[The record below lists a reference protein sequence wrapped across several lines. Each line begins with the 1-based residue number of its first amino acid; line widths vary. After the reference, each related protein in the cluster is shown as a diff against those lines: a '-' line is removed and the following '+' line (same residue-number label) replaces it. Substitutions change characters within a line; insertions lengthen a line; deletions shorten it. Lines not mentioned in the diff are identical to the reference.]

1 MGVTAGWGTS
11 SALNPE
17 ENFKEPQDISDI
29 VSFEHEVGGKSGTT
43 RRAPSTSGIDLGRRA
58 PPTSGIDLSKDLD
71 FGKPRSPQ
79 FDLEKPKAPRSGIGI
94 EIGKS
99 PQGNLGVGVGIPN
112 PYLPGTEGRAGIS
125 IDPRTGGIRGGSL
138 GYGIGEGPISASID
152 VGVDTPS
159 GDQSTGTSNS
169 FGCYRYVTLSL
180 SFLSHTYGS
189 NTCEPNGPEEKP
201 KPPGGAGLP
210 PGALSPA
217 QIDGGMLT
225 SPCGV
230 VCVTLHNHFESD
242 YENPFVTG
250 TEGICFKPRPVINP
264 QTNIPTGEIIS
275 GWDSEYINEIYYPE
289 DVSYSLSDWDEFFQN
304 NSIGTRWDYY
314 TVSPSVRTQCFPKD
328 PPPSSASP
336 RPFSPPIPN
345 PPPTKKKMDADCCKI
360 LALYAQEILKLMG
373 RPLGPQGQLIPIPPK
388 GFFGEEKERTET
400 PLNPKNPNK
409 KIKIKFA
416 NYYELAQYFLN
427 QLIEEDVASD
437 PRSFK
442 RPTGYLQNPEYERD
456 SEQSLKDNN
465 QPDRDKAGND
475 RQLEL
480 DKKIYIQSV
489 SQQLNYVF
497 EAVRRLEYLFPAGE
511 LGDAKISKNLLI
523 PGAKGDVKIHNMIQ
537 FQELF
542 VQYINATLGDPRQ
555 ILTIKDANPALAGDQ
570 PIEVSALTL
579 ADWARQIVKFQ
590 VDTGGDVDA
599 AVNLMLRDFRTNM
612 ANRTDIVKIGEIAQ
626 ALFEDTG
633 MREQQDYIPLHLEG
647 DPYAGQWVKG
657 QGFKANPD
665 LEKKTEEATE
675 KVLRETMNPTNIKVK
690 VSRRHKEE
698 KTDMRDLLR
707 GLADFVQRLLSVPSG
722 GDAAKS
728 IEKLIESAK
737 FKIQTD
743 AALLRQNISQ
753 AATASRN
760 RTRKKKKP

>member
-11 SALNPE
+11 SGFSAE
-17 ENFKEPQDISDI
+17 EDFEEPQDISDI
-29 VSFEHEVGGKSGTT
+29 VSFEREVGGKSGTT
-43 RRAPSTSGIDLGRRA
+43 RRAPPTSGIDLG
-58 PPTSGIDLSKDLD
+58 
-71 FGKPRSPQ
+71 KPRAPQ

-94 EIGKS
+94 EIAKS
-99 PQGNLGVGVGIPN
+99 PQNNLGIGVAIPN
-112 PYLPGTEGRAGIS
+112 PYLPGTEGRAGIA
-125 IDPRTGGIRGGSL
+125 IDPRTGKISGGSL
-138 GYGIGEGPISASID
+138 GYGIGKGPIGASVD

-159 GDQSTGTSNS
+159 GNEKT
-169 FGCYRYVTLSL
+169 GCYKYVTFSAGP
-180 SFLSHTYGS
+180 FSHTYGQ
-189 NTCEPNGPEEKP
+189 NDCEPKNPKQEP
-201 KPPGGAGLP
+201 KPPTGVALP
-210 PGALSPA
+210 PGAVSA
-217 QIDGGMLT
+217 AEIDAAAFE
-225 SPCGV
+225 SPCIAIS
-230 VCVTLHNHFESD
+230 VTLYYYWEDQWNTEPISRRRR
-242 YENPFVTG
+242 NIVTNV
-250 TEGICFKPRPVINP
+250 VINGRI
-264 QTNIPTGEIIS
+264 TEVVVGSVVSWES
-275 GWDSEYINEIYYPE
+275 GYIDTVYDTTIFETLSAWHKSCTDESICNGPGYDYFTVDPNTRSE
-289 DVSYSLSDWDEFFQN
+289 
-304 NSIGTRWDYY
+304 
-314 TVSPSVRTQCFPKD
+314 CFPEPSA
-328 PPPSSASP
+328 PPLLPTYV
-336 RPFSPPIPN
+336 FSPPIPN
-345 PPPTKKKMDADCCKI
+345 SPPTKKMDADCCKI
-360 LALYAQEILKLMG
+360 LALYAQEILRLMG

-388 GFFGEEKERTET
+388 GFFGEEKERTKT
-400 PLNPKNPNK
+400 PLNPKNPDK

-442 RPTGYLQNPEYERD
+442 RPTGCLQNPEYERD
-456 SEQSLKDNN
+456 SEESLKNN
-465 QPDRDKAGND
+465 KQPPKDKSGND
-475 RQLEL
+475 RELEL
-480 DKKIYIQSV
+480 DDKIYIQSV
-489 SQQLNYVF
+489 SQQLNYIF
-497 EAVRRLEYLFPAGE
+497 EALRRLEYLFPAGE

-579 ADWARQIVKFQ
+579 ADWARQIVRFQ
-590 VDTGGDVDA
+590 IDTGGDVDA
-599 AVNLMLRDFRTNM
+599 AVNLMIRDFRTNM

-707 GLADFVQRLLSVPSG
+707 GLADFVQRLLSIPSG

-753 AATASRN
+753 AASASRN
-760 RTRKKKKP
+760 RTKRRKKQ